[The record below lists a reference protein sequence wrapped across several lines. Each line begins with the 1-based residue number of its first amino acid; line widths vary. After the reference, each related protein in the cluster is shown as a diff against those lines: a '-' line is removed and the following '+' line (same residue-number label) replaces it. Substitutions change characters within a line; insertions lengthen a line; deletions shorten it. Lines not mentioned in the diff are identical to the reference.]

1 MSGPNVEQVV
11 SAYIKLR
18 NSKAAVEEAAKQ
30 EVDAIKAKMSKLE
43 SWLLAQANEQNV
55 TSFKT
60 KSGTAFV
67 TTVDYASVA
76 DWDAVLSFIKDNQ
89 AFDMLERRVS
99 KTAVRGYIES
109 MGKVPSGVNY
119 GTKIEVNVRKPTTK
133 IDD

>member
-1 MSGPNVEQVV
+1 MSGPNVEKVD
-11 SAYIKLR
+11 STYINLR
-18 NSKAAVEEAAKQ
+18 NSKAAVEAAAKE
-30 EVDAIKAKMSKLE
+30 EVEIINGKMAKLG

-67 TTVDYASVA
+67 TTVDYVNVA
-76 DWDAVLSFIKDNQ
+76 DWDAVLSFIKDNE

-109 MGKVPSGVNY
+109 MGKVPAGVNY

>member
-1 MSGPNVEQVV
+1 MPEPNIEKVV
-11 SAYIKLR
+11 STYIKLR
-18 NSKAAVEEAAKQ
+18 NSKAAVEAAAKE
-30 EVDAIKAKMSKLE
+30 EVEIIKAKMVKLE

-67 TTVDYASVA
+67 TTVDYANVA

-109 MGKVPSGVNY
+109 MGKVPAGVNY